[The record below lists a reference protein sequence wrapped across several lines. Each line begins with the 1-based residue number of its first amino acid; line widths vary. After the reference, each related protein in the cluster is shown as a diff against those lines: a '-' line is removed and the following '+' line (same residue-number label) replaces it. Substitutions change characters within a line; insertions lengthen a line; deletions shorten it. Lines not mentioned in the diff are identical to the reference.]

1 MPTPDAYG
9 QGIQIWSMTDA
20 PSIPDAIKAVADG
33 LIPRSILRFASA
45 SERGATLVDD
55 QAPVEGMMAWLK
67 DQNLLTL
74 YDGSSWSVVAA
85 GSQAWT
91 APALATGYTNNG
103 NSNGTVRWRK
113 VNLFGED
120 AIMWSGGLNVTY
132 VGAGSSPAN
141 GGMFLST
148 TMPAGARPTSRRT
161 VTAAC
166 SGVNSDQ
173 LSMKID
179 FNTDGTVTIV
189 AKGGAEPPWIS
200 LNNIMYTL

>member
-1 MPTPDAYG
+1 MPSPDGWG
-9 QGIQIWSMTDA
+9 QDIQLWQMTDA
-20 PSIPDAIKAVADG
+20 PDIPAAIKAVADG
-33 LIPRSILRFASA
+33 VIPRSVLRFASA
-45 SERGATLVDD
+45 SERGATLVGTYS
-55 QAPVEGMMAWLK
+55 PVEGMMAWLQ

-74 YDGSSWSVVAA
+74 YDGTAWTVVAA

-91 APALATGYTNNG
+91 SPALATGYTNNG

-132 VGAGSSPAN
+132 TGGGSNPAN
-141 GGMFLST
+141 DGMFLSAA
-148 TMPAGARPTSRRT
+148 MPSGARPSSRRT

-179 FNTDGTVTIV
+179 FNTDGNIQIV
-189 AKGGAEPPWIS
+189 ASGGAEPPWIS
-200 LNNIMYTL
+200 LNNVMYTL